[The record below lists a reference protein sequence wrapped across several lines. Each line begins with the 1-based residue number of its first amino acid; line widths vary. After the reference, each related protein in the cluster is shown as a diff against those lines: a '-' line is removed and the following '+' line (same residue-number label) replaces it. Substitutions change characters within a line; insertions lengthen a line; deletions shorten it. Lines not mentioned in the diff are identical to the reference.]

1 MPEVVWQQ
9 CVDRLQNELPSQQF
23 NTWIRPLQ
31 ASMEGQMLTLL
42 APNRFIKDFVSD
54 KFAERISELVRELE
68 PDNAMDVVLEI
79 GAGTS
84 RPSAQVS
91 VSPIPLH
98 RATETKGM
106 QPALSGQAVSG
117 ISRPADVTSIRPVAV
132 ASRAETARRVEVE
145 GSLQHQPHLVEN
157 YTFDNDDVTMVD
169 GGVLGFQ
176 LMVYYQEYDKV
187 IILDTITMD
196 DEVGSIYNL
205 PSEELLGLGSYK
217 QTAHEV
223 EIIEM
228 LEICSLLETMAE
240 VNIIG
245 IIPKDIETVVVGL
258 TKEMRDCFFNLV
270 NAGLSE
276 LDKAGI
282 KYKKNEIEVTL
293 DSIID
298 NYSYPKADRM
308 GEH

>member
-1 MPEVVWQQ
+1 MRTAIV
-9 CVDRLQNELPSQQF
+9 
-23 NTWIRPLQ
+23 
-31 ASMEGQMLTLL
+31 
-42 APNRFIKDFVSD
+42 
-54 KFAERISELVRELE
+54 
-68 PDNAMDVVLEI
+68 
-79 GAGTS
+79 GAGTVIY
-84 RPSAQVS
+84 Q
-91 VSPIPLH
+91 
-98 RATETKGM
+98 
-106 QPALSGQAVSG
+106 
-117 ISRPADVTSIRPVAV
+117 D
-132 ASRAETARRVEVE
+132 E
-145 GSLQHQPHLVEN
+145 GVGVYAAKYIENN

-245 IIPKDIETVVVGL
+245 IVPEDIETVVVGL
-258 TKEMRDCFFNLV
+258 TQKMRDNFFHLV
-270 NAGLSE
+270 DAGLKE

-282 KYKKNEIEVTL
+282 KYTKNETEVTL

-298 NYSYPKADRM
+298 SYANPTAQRFE
-308 GEH
+308 GEK

>member
-1 MPEVVWQQ
+1 MKTAIV
-9 CVDRLQNELPSQQF
+9 
-23 NTWIRPLQ
+23 
-31 ASMEGQMLTLL
+31 
-42 APNRFIKDFVSD
+42 
-54 KFAERISELVRELE
+54 
-68 PDNAMDVVLEI
+68 
-79 GAGTS
+79 GAGTVIY
-84 RPSAQVS
+84 Q
-91 VSPIPLH
+91 
-98 RATETKGM
+98 
-106 QPALSGQAVSG
+106 
-117 ISRPADVTSIRPVAV
+117 D
-132 ASRAETARRVEVE
+132 E
-145 GSLQHQPHLVEN
+145 GVGVFAAKYIEKN
-157 YTFDNDDVTMVD
+157 YTFENNDVTMVD

-240 VNIIG
+240 VNIVG
-245 IIPKDIETVVVGL
+245 IVPEDIETVVVGL
-258 TKEMRDCFFNLV
+258 TQKMRDNFFNLV
-270 NAGLSE
+270 NAGLAE

-282 KYKKNEIEVTL
+282 KYTKKETEVTL

-298 NYSYPKADRM
+298 NYSNPTADRM
-308 GEH
+308 GDN

>member
-1 MPEVVWQQ
+1 MKTAIV
-9 CVDRLQNELPSQQF
+9 
-23 NTWIRPLQ
+23 
-31 ASMEGQMLTLL
+31 
-42 APNRFIKDFVSD
+42 
-54 KFAERISELVRELE
+54 
-68 PDNAMDVVLEI
+68 
-79 GAGTS
+79 GAGTVIY
-84 RPSAQVS
+84 Q
-91 VSPIPLH
+91 
-98 RATETKGM
+98 
-106 QPALSGQAVSG
+106 
-117 ISRPADVTSIRPVAV
+117 D
-132 ASRAETARRVEVE
+132 E
-145 GSLQHQPHLVEN
+145 GVGVYAAKYIEEN
-157 YTFDNDDVTMVD
+157 YTFDNNDVTMVD

-240 VNIIG
+240 VNIVG
-245 IIPKDIETVVVGL
+245 IVPEDIETVVVGL
-258 TKEMRDCFFNLV
+258 TQKMRDNFFYLV
-270 NAGLSE
+270 DAGLAE

-282 KYKKNEIEVTL
+282 QYTKNKNEVTL

-298 NYSYPKADRM
+298 SYANPKAQREM
-308 GEH
+308 SEK